1 MKTVLLLIGFLLLG
15 SYTYAADST
24 AAQKQTSKRS
34 KAHTD
39 YRVYEAKDWEKQQK
53 EREALK
59 EEKHKAKEAVKQEK
73 KGE

>member
-15 SYTYAADST
+15 SYTHAAEPQQ
-24 AAQKQTSKRS
+24 QKASKRS

-39 YRVYEAKDWEKQQK
+39 YRVYEAKDWEKQHK

-59 EEKHKAKEAVKQEK
+59 EEKRKAKEAMQQEK
-73 KGE
+73 KGQ